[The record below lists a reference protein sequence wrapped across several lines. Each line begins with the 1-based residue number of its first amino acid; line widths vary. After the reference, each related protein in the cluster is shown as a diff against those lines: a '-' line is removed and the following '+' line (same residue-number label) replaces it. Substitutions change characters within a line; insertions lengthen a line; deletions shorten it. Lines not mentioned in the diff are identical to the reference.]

1 MAVLLRFEVQDQLHQ
16 PVRSFEEPNDE
27 PFIGF
32 CRVAKGLGVRYV
44 DSIGPYQDSMLNS
57 QQLQA
62 WVEDFPGA
70 IQSELLSE
78 RQRASAQRVL
88 QAAREAE
95 ELAGYLFIYG

>member
-1 MAVLLRFEVQDQLHQ
+1 
-16 PVRSFEEPNDE
+16 
-27 PFIGF
+27 
-32 CRVAKGLGVRYV
+32 
-44 DSIGPYQDSMLNS
+44 MLNS